1 MSHGLIV
8 SGSNHQK
15 TVTPNADSSI
25 VSNDCLLEND
35 FSDNVD
41 DDLSDNDGLLH
52 ESDQY
57 QMKGGITL
65 IKRQKPRIIRSVRFN
80 KNKDPEN
87 YCREQIML
95 YTPWRNEKKDV
106 LKNFNTY
113 QDRFEHIKELIEENR
128 KQYENHSAVLNHALQ
143 EIERDASENIVAPNA
158 QYRDE
163 QDKEIGSNISE
174 LFGCFDRGKD
184 KQYSEYDLM
193 NDIGIYPRTND
204 YEELVV
210 KRLKDNE
217 FRKLVQSLN
226 MEQKEFFYDVLNSV
240 KIGKVP
246 LRLFLSGGAG
256 VGKSTVTN
264 ALYEALIRYLNSQP
278 QNNLDDV
285 SVVKVAPTGKAA
297 FNIRGNTLYSAFKI
311 PANRGFSYCTLDRD
325 RLNTIRSQLH
335 RMKVIFID
343 EVSMVGSGMFNFLD
357 LDCSR

>member
-128 KQYENHSAVLNHALQ
+128 KQYENHSAV
-143 EIERDASENIVAPNA
+143 
-158 QYRDE
+158 
-163 QDKEIGSNISE
+163 
-174 LFGCFDRGKD
+174 
-184 KQYSEYDLM
+184 
-193 NDIGIYPRTND
+193 
-204 YEELVV
+204 V

-297 FNIRGNTLYSAFKI
+297 FNIRGNTLHSAFKI

-357 LDCSR
+357 LRLQQIMGTKEPFGGLSIITVSDLFQLKPVFDH